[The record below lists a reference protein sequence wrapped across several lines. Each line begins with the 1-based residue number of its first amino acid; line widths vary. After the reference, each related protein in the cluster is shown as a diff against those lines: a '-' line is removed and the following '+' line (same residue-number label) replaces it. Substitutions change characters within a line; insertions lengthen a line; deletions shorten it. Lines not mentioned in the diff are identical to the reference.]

1 MFMLEQMDS
10 RAAKGAA
17 PRSPIPRLSGPN
29 SGACDMPHVLAVA
42 CPDVAKTAL
51 FPMMKQASAAQQDIR
66 FRVLRLLQ
74 ARPELTQ
81 REIARELGVS
91 LGRVNFCLRALVDK
105 GLVKIRNFQ
114 NSKNRTAYLYLL
126 TPKGICA
133 KMALT
138 EAFLKRRLAEYRAL
152 RAEIQGLAQ
161 TLPDPESGW
170 QSE

>member
-1 MFMLEQMDS
+1 MPE
-10 RAAKGAA
+10 R
-17 PRSPIPRLSGPN
+17 RPN
-29 SGACDMPHVLAVA
+29 S
-42 CPDVAKTAL
+42 
-51 FPMMKQASAAQQDIR
+51 FFQMKETSAAQQDIR

-91 LGRVNFCLRALVDK
+91 LGGVNFCLRALVDR

-126 TPKGICA
+126 TPKGIRA

-152 RAEIQGLAQ
+152 RTEIQALGQ
-161 TLPDPESGW
+161 TLPGAEFESDRQG
-170 QSE
+170 E

>member
-1 MFMLEQMDS
+1 MFTIEQTDA
-10 RAAKGAA
+10 RASNGAA
-17 PRSPIPRLSGPN
+17 PEPLVPPPFRPKLRVCDA
-29 SGACDMPHVLAVA
+29 ACPAVA
-42 CPDVAKTAL
+42 CPNAAHTA
-51 FPMMKQASAAQQDIR
+51 FFQMKETSAAQQDIR

-91 LGRVNFCLRALVDK
+91 LGGVNFCLRALVDK

-126 TPKGICA
+126 TPKGIRA
-133 KMALT
+133 KMALA
-138 EAFLKRRLAEYRAL
+138 EVFLKRRLAEYRAL
-152 RAEIQGLAQ
+152 RAEIQALGQ
-161 TLPDPESGW
+161 TLPDPESGR

>member
-1 MFMLEQMDS
+1 MFKVEQINS
-10 RAAKGAA
+10 TRLKGARPGCRFPA
-17 PRSPIPRLSGPN
+17 FQAQAQGMRRR
-29 SGACDMPHVLAVA
+29 MPGGSVPERRPHS
-42 CPDVAKTAL
+42 
-51 FPMMKQASAAQQDIR
+51 FFQMKETSAAQQDIR

-74 ARPELTQ
+74 ARPKLTQ

-91 LGRVNFCLRALVDK
+91 LGGVNFCLRALVDK

-126 TPKGICA
+126 TPKGIRA

-152 RAEIQGLAQ
+152 RAEIQALGQ
-161 TLPDPESGW
+161 TLPGAEFESDR
-170 QSE
+170 QNK

>member
-1 MFMLEQMDS
+1 MFKVEQINS
-10 RAAKGAA
+10 TRPKGARPGCRFSA
-17 PRSPIPRLSGPN
+17 FQAQAQGMRH
-29 SGACDMPHVLAVA
+29 AA
-42 CPDVAKTAL
+42 CPGGSVPERRPHS
-51 FPMMKQASAAQQDIR
+51 FFQMKETSAAQQDIR

-91 LGRVNFCLRALVDK
+91 LGGVNFCLRALVDK

-126 TPKGICA
+126 TPKGIRA

-152 RAEIQGLAQ
+152 RAEIQALGQ
-161 TLPDPESGW
+161 TLPGAEFESDR
-170 QSE
+170 QNK

>member
-1 MFMLEQMDS
+1 
-10 RAAKGAA
+10 
-17 PRSPIPRLSGPN
+17 
-29 SGACDMPHVLAVA
+29 
-42 CPDVAKTAL
+42 
-51 FPMMKQASAAQQDIR
+51 MKDTSTAQQDIR

-91 LGRVNFCLRALVDK
+91 LGGVNFCLRALVDK

-126 TPKGICA
+126 TPKGIRA

-152 RAEIQGLAQ
+152 RAEIQALGQ
-161 TLPDPESGW
+161 TLPGAESGSDR
-170 QSE
+170 QNK

>member
-1 MFMLEQMDS
+1 MFKVEQINS
-10 RAAKGAA
+10 TRLKGTRPGCRFFAFRAETQGMRCRM
-17 PRSPIPRLSGPN
+17 PGGSVPERRPN
-29 SGACDMPHVLAVA
+29 S
-42 CPDVAKTAL
+42 
-51 FPMMKQASAAQQDIR
+51 FFQMKETSAAQQDIR

-91 LGRVNFCLRALVDK
+91 LGGVNFCLRALVDK

-126 TPKGICA
+126 TPKGIRA

-152 RAEIQGLAQ
+152 RAEIQALGQ
-161 TLPDPESGW
+161 TLPGAEFESDR
-170 QSE
+170 QNK

>member
-1 MFMLEQMDS
+1 MFKVEQINS
-10 RAAKGAA
+10 TRLKGARPGCRFFA
-17 PRSPIPRLSGPN
+17 FQGMRHA
-29 SGACDMPHVLAVA
+29 ACPAVA
-42 CPDVAKTAL
+42 CPNAAQTA
-51 FPMMKQASAAQQDIR
+51 FFQMKETSTAQQDIR

-91 LGRVNFCLRALVDK
+91 LGGVNYCLRALVDK

-126 TPKGICA
+126 TPKGIRA

-152 RAEIQGLAQ
+152 RVEIQALGQ
-161 TLPDPESGW
+161 TLPGAEFESDR
-170 QSE
+170 QNK